1 MFYYISGK
9 AAHKGENFVVVD
21 VSGIGYKI
29 YTSLICIER
38 ISINTDIKM
47 FTYTYIREDTFD
59 IYGFL
64 TENELNMF
72 EKLLSVSG
80 VGPKAALS
88 NLSVAPVDKV
98 ALAIVT
104 GDTNLIKKA
113 NGVGPKAASRIVLE
127 LKDKFSN
134 EEITTDEVNEI
145 IVSSLAGGFGRT
157 NEAVEALTTLGYST
171 AEAKSA
177 LSGIDMTMDI
187 ELIVKE
193 ALKKLLR

>member
-9 AAHKGENFVVVD
+9 AACKGDNFVVVD

-38 ISINTDIKM
+38 VSINSDIKM

-88 NLSVAPVDKV
+88 ILSVAPVDKI

-134 EEITTDEVNEI
+134 EEISSDEVNDI
-145 IVSSLAGGFGRT
+145 IASSLVGGFGRT

-193 ALKKLLR
+193 ALKKLMR

>member
-9 AAHKGENFVVVD
+9 AAHKGDNFVVVD
-21 VSGIGYKI
+21 VSGVGYKI

-38 ISINTDIKM
+38 VSINSDIKM

-88 NLSVAPVDKV
+88 ILSVAPVDKI

-104 GDTNLIKKA
+104 GDTNLIRKA

-127 LKDKFSN
+127 LKDKLSN

-145 IVSSLAGGFGRT
+145 IVSGLTGGFGRT
-157 NEAVEALTTLGYST
+157 NEALEALTTLGYST

-177 LSGIDMTMDI
+177 LSGIDMNMDI

-193 ALKKLLR
+193 ALKKLMR